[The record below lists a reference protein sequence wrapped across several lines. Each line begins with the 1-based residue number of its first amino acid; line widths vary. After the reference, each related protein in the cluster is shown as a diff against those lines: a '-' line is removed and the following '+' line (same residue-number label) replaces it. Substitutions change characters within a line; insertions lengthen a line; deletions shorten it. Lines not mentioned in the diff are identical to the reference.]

1 MRHLGLFCHPATP
14 CPAVAG
20 IDVGVALAP
29 GGDLTLTYT
38 LSGEI
43 DRLAIPTSA
52 APARKDELWRHTCF
66 EVFVMAG
73 PGPAY
78 REFNFAPSGDWAAYV
93 FSGYRQGGAPAPMP
107 APAMVCRVGDQAIE
121 LEAHLPR
128 LALPD
133 GARLRLGLTAVVE
146 DRDGRT
152 SYWALRHRPGKPDF
166 HQPDTFI
173 LDLEWT

>member
-1 MRHLGLFCHPATP
+1 MRHVRLLRHPATP
-14 CPAVAG
+14 CPAVTG
-20 IDVGVALAP
+20 IDVRVALQP
-29 GGDLTLTYT
+29 GGELALTYT
-38 LSGEI
+38 LSGDI
-43 DRLAIPTSA
+43 GRLSIPASA

-66 EVFVMAG
+66 EAFVMAH

-93 FSGYRQGGAPAPMP
+93 FSGYRKGGAPAPMP
-107 APAMVCRVGDQAIE
+107 APAIACRVGDQAIE
-121 LEAHLPR
+121 LEARLPR

-133 GARLRLGLTAVVE
+133 GARLRLGLSAVVE
-146 DRDGRT
+146 NRDGST

-166 HQPDTFI
+166 HHPDTFT